1 VTSLEAVAELVP
13 FLRARRGPAE
23 PGDLVAADLVADP
36 DRLAAEIAATA
47 RGRGSDDRQVLAS
60 LWWQAYSYRTAGTTL
75 AAWVVAGSA
84 PDPAAAVGAGVGVSR
99 ARPSS
104 LVVGP
109 DAAELTD
116 VDGLVKRLFGAHL
129 DPLAESLRARHAI
142 GRRLVWGNAAA
153 SIASCLGAVACADG
167 AAPEFGR
174 RIDVATAA
182 LPHGMAR
189 LGRWVQPHRRYRR
202 TTCCLWW
209 RTSAAK
215 GALCEDCSLR
225 SERSE
230 RAAPAGER
238 RLAARRWGQG
248 EQPPAEGLR

>member
-1 VTSLEAVAELVP
+1 
-13 FLRARRGPAE
+13 
-23 PGDLVAADLVADP
+23 
-36 DRLAAEIAATA
+36 
-47 RGRGSDDRQVLAS
+47 
-60 LWWQAYSYRTAGTTL
+60 L

-109 DAAELTD
+109 DAAELAD
-116 VDGLVKRLFGAHL
+116 VDGLVKRLFGGHL

-142 GRRLVWGNAAA
+142 GGRLVWGNAAA

-167 AAPEFGR
+167 AAPESGR

-189 LGRWVQPHRRYRR
+189 GRWVQPHRRYRC
-202 TTCCLWW
+202 TTCCLW

-215 GALCEDCSLR
+215 GALCVDCSLR

-230 RAAPAGER
+230 RAARAGGR
-238 RLAARRWGQG
+238 QLAARRRGLG
-248 EQPPAEGLR
+248 ERHYGTRVDVIRHRGNLGVVPWRPHLVPEEIRP